1 MLGKKTTEQI
11 NAKISSVIG
20 SDMVVEGNIHAKE
33 AVRVEGKITGDVESD
48 GALIVSA
55 GGSVK
60 GNVKGSSI
68 IIGGSVEGDLTSGGR
83 TEVAS
88 TGKVIGNIRTKSLIV
103 DENAVFQGQCIMN
116 AEGLTPLPGA
126 PVAEDTLDKKDEGNT
141 KDNGNENDSNN
152 NGNNNSNGNNKWN
165 KR

>member
-1 MLGKKTTEQI
+1 MLGRKTVEQI
-11 NAKISSVIG
+11 NAKISSIIG
-20 SDMVVEGNIHAKE
+20 SDMVVEGNIRAKE
-33 AVRVEGKITGDVESD
+33 AVRVEGKVTGDVETE
-48 GALIVSA
+48 GALIISA

-68 IIGGSVEGDLTSGGR
+68 IIGGSLEGDLCSGGR

-116 AEGLTPLPGA
+116 AENLSSQSDA
-126 PVAEDTLDKKDEGNT
+126 SADTSNKTE
-141 KDNGNENDSNN
+141 DSNSKN
-152 NGNNNSNGNNKWN
+152 NNKWN
-165 KR
+165 KK

>member
-1 MLGKKTTEQI
+1 MLGKRTAEQI

-20 SDMVVEGNIHAKE
+20 SDMAVEGNIRAKE
-33 AVRVEGKITGDVESD
+33 AVRVEGRVTGDVESE
-48 GALIVSA
+48 GALIISA

-68 IIGGSVEGDLTSGGR
+68 IIGGSVEGDLCSGGR

-116 AEGLTPLPGA
+116 AEGLAPLSEA
-126 PVAEDTLDKKDEGNT
+126 PAQAAETEKKDEEKPEENG
-141 KDNGNENDSNN
+141 KDNS
-152 NGNNNSNGNNKWN
+152 NSNGNNKWN

>member
-1 MLGKKTTEQI
+1 MLGKKSVEQI

-20 SDMVVEGNIHAKE
+20 ADMVVDGDIHAKE
-33 AVRVEGKITGDVESD
+33 AVRVEGKVTGDVETE
-48 GALIVSA
+48 GALIISA

-68 IIGGSVEGDLTSGGR
+68 IIGGSLEGDLCSGGR

-88 TGKVIGNIRTKSLIV
+88 TGKVIGNIRTKSLVV

-116 AEGLTPLPGA
+116 AESLDSQSGTSSGA
-126 PVAEDTLDKKDEGNT
+126 FSKMDEEEDKKD
-141 KDNGNENDSNN
+141 NN
-152 NGNNNSNGNNKWN
+152 NNGNNKWN
-165 KR
+165 KK

>member
-1 MLGKKTTEQI
+1 MLGKKTTDQI

-20 SDMVVEGNIHAKE
+20 SDMVVEGDIRAKE
-33 AVRVEGKITGDVESD
+33 AVKVEGSVTGNVETE
-48 GALIVSA
+48 GALIISST
-55 GGSVK
+55 GKVK
-60 GNVKGSSI
+60 GNVKGSNI
-68 IIGGSVEGDLTSGGR
+68 VIGGSLEGDLTSGGR

-116 AEGLTPLPGA
+116 AEGLTPLVQNTPESENKTEEA
-126 PVAEDTLDKKDEGNT
+126 DSSDQQDNKKD
-141 KDNGNENDSNN
+141 S
-152 NGNNNSNGNNKWN
+152 KWN

>member
-1 MLGKKTTEQI
+1 MLGKKTAEQI

-20 SDMVVEGNIHAKE
+20 SDMVVEGNIRAKE
-33 AVRVEGKITGDVESD
+33 AVRVEGKVTGDVESE
-48 GALIVSA
+48 GALIISA
-55 GGSVK
+55 GGAVK

-116 AEGLTPLPGA
+116 AEGLAAFSGTPASTEP
-126 PVAEDTLDKKDEGNT
+126 DKKEEEKPEENS
-141 KDNGNENDSNN
+141 KDNNN
-152 NGNNNSNGNNKWN
+152 NGNNKWN

>member
-11 NAKISSVIG
+11 NGKISSVIG
-20 SDMVVEGNIHAKE
+20 SDMAVEGNIRAKE
-33 AVRVEGKITGDVESD
+33 AVRVEGKITGDVESE

-68 IIGGSVEGDLTSGGR
+68 IIGGSVEGDLCSTGR

-88 TGKVIGNIRTKSLIV
+88 SGKVIGNIRTKSLIV

-116 AEGLTPLPGA
+116 AEGLAALSGTQETENADQKEGEKPQ
-126 PVAEDTLDKKDEGNT
+126 EDS
-141 KDNGNENDSNN
+141 KDNH
-152 NGNNNSNGNNKWN
+152 NNKWN

>member
-20 SDMVVEGNIHAKE
+20 SDMVVDGNIRAKE
-33 AVRVEGKITGDVESD
+33 AVRVEGKVTGDVESD
-48 GALIVSA
+48 GALIISA

-68 IIGGSVEGDLTSGGR
+68 IIGGSLEGDLCSGGR

-116 AEGLTPLPGA
+116 AEGLPALSGTSA
-126 PVAEDTLDKKDEGNT
+126 AEDTSDKKEEEKTGDDS
-141 KDNGNENDSNN
+141 KDNNSDNN
-152 NGNNNSNGNNKWN
+152 NNNSHNKWN

>member
-1 MLGKKTTEQI
+1 MLGKKSTEQI

-20 SDMVVEGNIHAKE
+20 SDMAVDGNIRAKE
-33 AVRVEGKITGDVESD
+33 AVRVEGKVTGDVESE
-48 GALIVSA
+48 GVLIISA

-68 IIGGSVEGDLTSGGR
+68 IIGGSLEGDLSSGGR

-116 AEGLTPLPGA
+116 AEGLAPLSGTPA
-126 PVAEDTLDKKDEGNT
+126 AEDASDKKDGEKSEDS
-141 KDNGNENDSNN
+141 KDNNN
-152 NGNNNSNGNNKWN
+152 NNGNNKWN

>member
-1 MLGKKTTEQI
+1 MLGKKSVEQI

-20 SDMVVEGNIHAKE
+20 ADMVIEGDVRAKE
-33 AVRVEGKITGDVESD
+33 AVRVEGKVTGDVETE
-48 GALIVSA
+48 GALIISA

-68 IIGGSVEGDLTSGGR
+68 IIGGSLEGDLSSGGR

-116 AEGLTPLPGA
+116 AEGINA
-126 PVAEDTLDKKDEGNT
+126 QSDTSSSSFSKMDEEENKKD
-141 KDNGNENDSNN
+141 NN
-152 NGNNNSNGNNKWN
+152 NNGNNKWN
-165 KR
+165 KK

>member
-1 MLGKKTTEQI
+1 MLGKKTAEQI
-11 NAKISSVIG
+11 NAKISSIIG
-20 SDMVVEGNIHAKE
+20 SDMVVEGNIRAKE
-33 AVRVEGKITGDVESD
+33 AVRVEGKVTGDVETD
-48 GALIVSA
+48 GALIISA
-55 GGSVK
+55 GGAVK

-116 AEGLTPLPGA
+116 AEGLTPLAGTSA
-126 PVAEDTLDKKDEGNT
+126 STDSDKKSEEKSEEES
-141 KDNGNENDSNN
+141 KDN
-152 NGNNNSNGNNKWN
+152 NGNNNKWN

>member
-1 MLGKKTTEQI
+1 MLGKKTAEQI

-20 SDMVVEGNIHAKE
+20 TDMTVDGNIRAKE
-33 AVRVEGKITGDVESD
+33 AVRVEGRVTGDVESE
-48 GALIVSA
+48 GALIISA

-88 TGKVIGNIRTKSLIV
+88 SGKVIGNIRTKSLIV

-116 AEGLTPLPGA
+116 AEGLASLSETPDAGN
-126 PVAEDTLDKKDEGNT
+126 VDKKEEE
-141 KDNGNENDSNN
+141 KQQENAKENHD
-152 NGNNNSNGNNKWN
+152 GNNNNGNNKWN